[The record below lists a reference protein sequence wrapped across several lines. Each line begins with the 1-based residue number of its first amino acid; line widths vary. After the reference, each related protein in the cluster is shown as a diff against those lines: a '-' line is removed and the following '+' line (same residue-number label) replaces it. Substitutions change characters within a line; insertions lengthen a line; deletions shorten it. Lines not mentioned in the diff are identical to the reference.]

1 MLQCISNPNIGQ
13 TASQPKTIG
22 QTASKSTNIGQTA
35 SLPTNIGQTAS
46 QPTNSGQTVSQPKR
60 LISLYIFTFLVYC
73 TIHYLQRDKQTEF
86 IFIPNIQIHITQL
99 SQVCMYLP
107 NNNVWKKVVNLNCN
121 KNMYIFSR
129 FHIITFPLEVDRS
142 GTTSLILI
150 LKQVTCNSKMR

>member
-1 MLQCISNPNIGQ
+1 MYGHLDPYHCCPFVHGFKCCNVYLNQTLDRQRPNLQILDRQ
-13 TASQPKTIG
+13 
-22 QTASKSTNIGQTA
+22 
-35 SLPTNIGQTAS
+35 
-46 QPTNSGQTVSQPKR
+46 R
-60 LISLYIFTFLVYC
+60 LISLYSFTFLVYC

-129 FHIITFPLEVDRS
+129 FHIITFPLEVDHS
-142 GTTSLILI
+142 GTTSL
-150 LKQVTCNSKMR
+150 S